1 MTGNNKNN
9 KPTVGILKES
19 LCLGGTERSAANT
32 SRLLEKYYDLHLILY
47 NGKDV
52 KYQYGGNLIDIK
64 APPMKSVLGKVIN
77 SFIRYLR
84 VKKVVK
90 QKNIDILYEFIT
102 IGNML
107 SYVSYKDT
115 KRIISA
121 RDFGKMQRDTD
132 MFNKALSKASGMIC
146 NSEYTKDY
154 YLSKYP
160 EDKDKVFTV
169 YNVIDSKEIARQS
182 TEEPEK
188 EFLEFVERHS
198 KVISVVGRFCKEK
211 GFEFMLESFAK
222 ASETTDLGRVMIC
235 DGAYKEK
242 YLELIDKLGVEDRV
256 YFTGFQNN
264 PYKYMAKSDIFVLSS
279 LSEGFPNVVAEAM
292 SLGLPVIASNCY
304 SGPAEILRNDCDYEA
319 VIDNY
324 VECDYGIITP
334 RMTATDNEN
343 AISSLADAIVYLA
356 NDEELLKKYS
366 QLSKQRSLEYS
377 PEVAAQ
383 KFRKIFDKLVD
394 G

>member
-1 MTGNNKNN
+1 
-9 KPTVGILKES
+9 
-19 LCLGGTERSAANT
+19 
-32 SRLLEKYYDLHLILY
+32 
-47 NGKDV
+47 
-52 KYQYGGNLIDIK
+52 
-64 APPMKSVLGKVIN
+64 
-77 SFIRYLR
+77 
-84 VKKVVK
+84 
-90 QKNIDILYEFIT
+90 
-102 IGNML
+102 
-107 SYVSYKDT
+107 
-115 KRIISA
+115 
-121 RDFGKMQRDTD
+121 
-132 MFNKALSKASGMIC
+132 
-146 NSEYTKDY
+146 
-154 YLSKYP
+154 
-160 EDKDKVFTV
+160 
-169 YNVIDSKEIARQS
+169 
-182 TEEPEK
+182 
-188 EFLEFVERHS
+188 
-198 KVISVVGRFCKEK
+198 
-211 GFEFMLESFAK
+211 MLESFAK
-222 ASETTDLGRVMIC
+222 ASQTTHLGLVMIG

-334 RMTATDNEN
+334 RMTAADNEN

-366 QLSKQRSLEYS
+366 KLSKQRSLEYS